1 MAAGEEA
8 QTGFA
13 PVNGTRLYY
22 EVAGMGHPLVLIH
35 AGIADSTMWDDQFA
49 VFAKRYRVVR
59 FDMRGFGQSE
69 KPPESY
75 APHDDLYGLLRYLDI
90 ERAYLLGCSMGG
102 STVVDFA
109 LTHPNMADALVL
121 VGAGVSGYS
130 FEPGDLA
137 ARWDEI
143 EAAFEAGDLAL
154 GTELETR
161 MWVDGP
167 YRTPDAVD
175 PAVRAKAYAMGL
187 RANEQYSEEGKAQPL
202 DPPALGR
209 LTEIRVP
216 TLVIVGDQD
225 VPNVL
230 EQAELLASGIA
241 PARKAVIPN
250 TAHLPNME
258 QPAAFNRAVLD
269 FLGALQ

>member
-1 MAAGEEA
+1 MTATGETQA
-8 QTGFA
+8 GFA

-22 EVAGMGHPLVLIH
+22 EAAGAGHPLVLVH
-35 AGIADSTMWDDQFA
+35 AGIADSMMWDDQIAPFA
-49 VFAKRYRVVR
+49 RRYRVVR

-75 APHDDLYGLLRYLDI
+75 APHDDLYGLLRYLGI

-102 STVVDFA
+102 SMVVDFT
-109 LTHPNMADALVL
+109 LTHPDMAGALIL
-121 VGAGVSGYS
+121 VGAGVSGYP
-130 FEPGDLA
+130 FEPGNLA
-137 ARWDEI
+137 ARWDEV

-167 YRTPDAVD
+167 SRAPDAVD
-175 PAVRAKAYAMGL
+175 PAVRARAYAMGL

-209 LTEIRVP
+209 LAEIHAP
-216 TLVIVGDQD
+216 ALVVVGDQD

-230 EQAELLASGIA
+230 EQADLLASGIA
-241 PARKAVIPN
+241 GARKVVIPN

-258 QPAAFNRAVLD
+258 QPAVFNRLVLD